1 MTKNDL
7 LAALA
12 IFAIVAAFFAF
23 GVFCM
28 AKIEQLTGWNDTLR
42 NWPGQ
47 PLLFDK

>member
-12 IFAIVAAFFAF
+12 IFAIVAAFFAV

-28 AKIEQLTGWNDTLR
+28 AKIEQLTGWNDHLAELARTTVVIR
-42 NWPGQ
+42 
-47 PLLFDK
+47 

>member
-28 AKIEQLTGWNDTLR
+28 AKVEQLTGWNDHLAELARTTVVIR
-42 NWPGQ
+42 
-47 PLLFDK
+47 

>member
-23 GVFCM
+23 GIFCM
-28 AKIEQLTGWNDTLR
+28 AKIEQLTGWNDHLAELARTTVVIR
-42 NWPGQ
+42 
-47 PLLFDK
+47 

>member
-23 GVFCM
+23 GIFCM
-28 AKIEQLTGWNDTLR
+28 AKIEQITGWNDHLAELARTTVVIR
-42 NWPGQ
+42 
-47 PLLFDK
+47 

>member
-12 IFAIVAAFFAF
+12 VFAIVVAFIAF

-28 AKIEQLTGWNDTLR
+28 AKIEQITGWNDHLAEIARTTVVIR
-42 NWPGQ
+42 
-47 PLLFDK
+47 